1 MCLSGAELKKFK
13 NINKI
18 KNNYSASMYIIDI
31 ETCLKLLSFF
41 KLKNK
46 LNEDLLNY
54 TFNIYKKNK
63 FVIEE
68 LKEFFKN

>member
-1 MCLSGAELKKFK
+1 
-13 NINKI
+13 
-18 KNNYSASMYIIDI
+18 MYIIDI